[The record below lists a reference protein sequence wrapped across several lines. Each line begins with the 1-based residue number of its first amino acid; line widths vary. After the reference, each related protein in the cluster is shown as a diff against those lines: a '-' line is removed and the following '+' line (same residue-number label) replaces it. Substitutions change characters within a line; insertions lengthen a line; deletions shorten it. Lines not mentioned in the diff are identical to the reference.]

1 LGRIALVSDL
11 HAADAIYHKSC
22 DVRFRAGKSL
32 PPTLVPETEVILT
45 EKRKRGATED
55 EERNAAFFKA
65 VTVEDL
71 RQQTTAKRSS
81 RSLHAKLD
89 GRPHFVSFSE

>member
-55 EERNAAFFKA
+55 EERNAAFLNEEQLKM
-65 VTVEDL
+65 
-71 RQQTTAKRSS
+71 KREM
-81 RSLHAKLD
+81 LLFLKLLLWKI
-89 GRPHFVSFSE
+89 